1 MGNFSNQTSAGTRAK
16 QWLAALLIAIP
27 MAGHALGMLGFANSF
42 MGKLPSNVIL
52 YLLPALGF
60 FLLWRIA
67 SNTATRT
74 AAKVATIVYALW
86 TIYFAVLELAGIE
99 TMPSWVIHIISTAQ
113 ILTPLILAYTASL
126 VGKNNRLTA
135 METTSVW
142 VICVMCIVESYWS
155 LANSGLSLWIFDG
168 LAASGISVSA
178 FKEVYRWFV
187 IALDVVAIFA
197 FASLCTSSGFNNV
210 NNPNEPD
217 PRYTAINRYMVSTVI
232 ITLTLI
238 AVS

>member
-1 MGNFSNQTSAGTRAK
+1 MRNFNCQKSAGTCAK
-16 QWLAALLIAIP
+16 QWLATLLLAIP
-27 MAGHALGMLGFANSF
+27 MIGHALGMLGLANSF

-52 YLLPALGF
+52 YLLPAMGF

-74 AAKVATIVYALW
+74 AAKIATITYSLW
-86 TIYFAVLELAGIE
+86 TIYFAALELVGID
-99 TMPSWVIHIISTAQ
+99 TMPSWLLLIISIAQ
-113 ILTPLILAYTASL
+113 IITPLILAYTASL
-126 VGKNNRLTA
+126 VGKNNRLSPLA
-135 METTSVW
+135 TTSVW

-178 FKEVYRWFV
+178 FREVYRWFV
-187 IALDVVAIFA
+187 IALDVLAVFA
-197 FASLCTSSGFNNV
+197 FASLCTSCAFSNEH
-210 NNPNEPD
+210 NPNEPE
-217 PRYTAINRYMVSTVI
+217 PRYTAINRYMVTTVI
-232 ITLTLI
+232 ITLALV

>member
-1 MGNFSNQTSAGTRAK
+1 MGNYNCQSTAGTRTK
-16 QWLAALLIAIP
+16 QWLAAFLLAIP
-27 MAGHALGMLGFANSF
+27 MAGHALGMFGFASSF
-42 MGKLPSNVIL
+42 VGKLPSNVIL

-74 AAKVATIVYALW
+74 AAKIVTIIYALW
-86 TIYFAVLELAGIE
+86 TIYFAVLELIGVE
-99 TMPSWVIHIISTAQ
+99 TMPAWLIQIISVAQ

-126 VGKNNRLTA
+126 VGKNNRLSAMATA
-135 METTSVW
+135 SVW

-178 FKEVYRWFV
+178 FREVYRWFV
-187 IALDVVAIFA
+187 IALDILAVFA
-197 FASLCTSSGFNNV
+197 FISLCTSCAFNNTHD
-210 NNPNEPD
+210 PNEPE
-217 PRYTAINRYMVSTVI
+217 PKYTALNRYTVTSVV
-232 ITLTLI
+232 ITLALI